1 MRIVFLDIYSD
12 DHNPNIPKWK
22 YSLAIAYLK
31 SYLTKSKYYDK
42 LDFIHLKFYES
53 VSSEFVENEI
63 ISSCPDV
70 LAVSCY
76 VWNIKKVLEVLSKC
90 KKINPAIKVVLGGA
104 EFMQS
109 SKEQSINLMA
119 ENSSIDFIVLSE
131 GEITFFELIESF
143 LDKDAKQLS
152 DINGLIYKKDNHI
165 PISNPPRENMLNIND
180 IPSPYLNG
188 TVDLNSLR
196 NELIAIET
204 QRGCP
209 YGCAYCNYTKGSTK
223 IRLFETDRVLKELE
237 LIIQHQPRQIFLMDP
252 TFNSIKKRSKGI
264 LEAIKIMREKYKSKT
279 TISTEMF
286 PENLDEELIVLC
298 KDAGMNY
305 LQIGIQT
312 FNEKALKLMGR
323 TRNEAKLRSLISF
336 ALKQGLNIAP
346 QIIYGLPGD
355 DIASFY
361 NTFNN
366 IYMLQCADCQ
376 ISKLLLL
383 PGTVYLTRAKELGI
397 IYEKNAPYSIIESI
411 DFTKDEI
418 LLLDNFRNLTLMTL
432 QMKQEIMNI
441 QLSVNVNY
449 HEIFIEFINNSLSK
463 IFDFSWPIISKNDS
477 INAKIV
483 INNFGDYLL
492 NVYGNKIDEQTKLSI
507 INKKRSII
515 QMIEYTF
522 LQKSLPNSRV
532 GIRIQ

>member
-1 MRIVFLDIYSD
+1 
-12 DHNPNIPKWK
+12 
-22 YSLAIAYLK
+22 
-31 SYLTKSKYYDK
+31 
-42 LDFIHLKFYES
+42 
-53 VSSEFVENEI
+53 
-63 ISSCPDV
+63 
-70 LAVSCY
+70 
-76 VWNIKKVLEVLSKC
+76 
-90 KKINPAIKVVLGGA
+90 
-104 EFMQS
+104 
-109 SKEQSINLMA
+109 
-119 ENSSIDFIVLSE
+119 
-131 GEITFFELIESF
+131 
-143 LDKDAKQLS
+143 
-152 DINGLIYKKDNHI
+152 
-165 PISNPPRENMLNIND
+165 
-180 IPSPYLNG
+180 
-188 TVDLNSLR
+188 
-196 NELIAIET
+196 
-204 QRGCP
+204 
-209 YGCAYCNYTKGSTK
+209 
-223 IRLFETDRVLKELE
+223 
-237 LIIQHQPRQIFLMDP
+237 MDP